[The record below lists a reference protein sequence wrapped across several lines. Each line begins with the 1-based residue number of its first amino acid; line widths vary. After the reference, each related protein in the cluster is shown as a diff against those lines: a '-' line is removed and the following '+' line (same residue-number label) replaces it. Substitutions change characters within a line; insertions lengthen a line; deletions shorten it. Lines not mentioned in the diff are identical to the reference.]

1 MQGDTVQIA
10 VIYMASGFGKRF
22 GRNKLLE
29 PVNGKA
35 LYLHGLETF
44 IRWQEEGKNKE
55 YKEHK
60 EKKENFQLKI
70 NLVLVSQ
77 WEEILTFGRRQGLIC
92 VENHQAEEGITASIR
107 LGLQAA
113 GESDYYLFS
122 VADQPGLKLETL
134 NTFVWEFL
142 ENTKKKDGFSI
153 GCLCEEKGGR
163 RNPVIFH
170 RRYRE
175 ELLEL
180 RGDTGGSQVIKRYPG
195 EVFSF
200 LAGEEELKDID
211 RICDI
216 SS

>member
-1 MQGDTVQIA
+1 MQGGTVQIA

-29 PVNGKA
+29 PVNGRA
-35 LYLHGLETF
+35 LYLHGLEKF
-44 IRWQEEGKNKE
+44 IRWQEECKKNEKE
-55 YKEHK
+55 
-60 EKKENFQLKI
+60 ENLQLKI

-92 VENHQAEEGITASIR
+92 VENNQAEEGITASVR

-134 NTFVWEFL
+134 DAFIWEFL

-153 GCLCEEKGGR
+153 GCLCEEKGSR
-163 RNPVIFH
+163 KNPVIFH

-175 ELLEL
+175 ELLAL

-195 EVFSF
+195 EVFFF
-200 LAGEEELKDID
+200 LAGKEELKDID

>member
-35 LYLHGLETF
+35 LYLHGLEKF
-44 IRWQEEGKNKE
+44 IRWQEECKKN
-55 YKEHK
+55 
-60 EKKENFQLKI
+60 EKKENLSLKI
-70 NLVLVSQ
+70 ILVLVSQ

-92 VENHQAEEGITASIR
+92 VENNQAEEGITASVR

-122 VADQPGLKLETL
+122 VADQPGLKPETL
-134 NTFVWEFL
+134 NAFIWGFL
-142 ENTKKKDGFSI
+142 KNTQKKDGFSI

-175 ELLEL
+175 ELLAL

-200 LAGEEELKDID
+200 LAEEEELKDID